1 MEAID
6 FVNEKLAEAINQLNE
21 RESKRMLLQLF
32 QEAEMTEQSLLDE
45 RQLTKRIC
53 RMYKDLIR
61 LQPKQPLAEEALNHR
76 HIAFGDSVAG
86 SLRYGLSSI
95 KVRSER
101 VLAMATDLSNGPL
114 AKLDEADGVRHRNAW
129 LKTFIDGCSFD
140 EDDLDALT
148 NQLEAIKAIPEHV
161 PVTVWASDNAWEQ
174 CGLALVAYL
183 LRGRK
188 NPIRVINPSAY
199 EKQLFEEFGEG
210 THSAYSGELAP
221 ETLAM
226 LFKKYAQKPPLT
238 ENERRQLESEWL
250 RVSADP
256 AVLRIWENEHVQP
269 MSPDYFD
276 AEILRHARRLAR
288 QTETRKGFL
297 CVRLIGEV
305 IGELHD
311 KQWVGD
317 TFIYWRIKKLIEA
330 GKLTVNASPKQILH
344 MKLTLN
350 KE

>member
-6 FVNEKLAEAINQLNE
+6 FVYEKLAEAINQLNE
-21 RESKRMLLQLF
+21 RESKRMLLRLF
-32 QEAEMTEQSLLDE
+32 QEAEIAQQVPDE
-45 RQLTKRIC
+45 KRLTKRMRHI
-53 RMYKDLIR
+53 YEDLIQ
-61 LQPKQPLAEEALNHR
+61 LQPQQPLTEEALNHR

-95 KVRSER
+95 KVRSEH
-101 VLAMATDLSNGPL
+101 VLAITTDLSNGPL
-114 AKLDEADGVRHRNAW
+114 ARLDEPEGIRDRITW
-129 LKTFIDGCSFD
+129 LKDFVDGYSY
-140 EDDLDALT
+140 DDDFLDSLA
-148 NQLEAIKAIPEHV
+148 NQLEAIQAIPEHV

-174 CGLALVAYL
+174 CGLALIAYL

-210 THSAYSGELAP
+210 AHSAYSGELAP

-226 LFKKYAQKPPLT
+226 LFKKYAQQPPLT
-238 ENERRQLESEWL
+238 DNECHQLESEWR

-256 AVLRIWENEHVQP
+256 SVLRIWTDGRVQP
-269 MSPDYFD
+269 ASPDYFD

-288 QTETRKGFL
+288 QQENRKGFL
-297 CVRLIGEV
+297 CIRLIGEV
-305 IGELHD
+305 IGELHE

-317 TFIYWRIKKLIEA
+317 TYIYWRIKKLIEA
-330 GKLTVNASPKQILH
+330 GKLMVNASPNQMLH
-344 MKLTLN
+344 MKLIFN